1 MICGNV
7 ISNSLPSEA
16 VEGCLLK
23 IEGRG
28 AISVSPLHLFSF
40 GTIPLAAHA
49 ASRSYGGVVRQVRG
63 PN

>member
-7 ISNSLPSEA
+7 ISNSVPSEA

-28 AISVSPLHLFSF
+28 AISLSLPHLYTFSVLVQSLWLHTPPPGL
-40 GTIPLAAHA
+40 TEAWCD
-49 ASRSYGGVVRQVRG
+49 R
-63 PN
+63 